1 MAQER
6 IDFPGT
12 FWAVV
17 LEISAGRAGPGSAH
31 QYGSA
36 KCTLFSEVLNINLV

>member
-1 MAQER
+1 M

-17 LEISAGRAGPGSAH
+17 LEVTAARAGPGSAH

-36 KCTLFSEVLNINLV
+36 KGTLFFEGLSINLA